1 MNLSDLIKLNNTP
14 KAYGES
20 MGFGEADAE
29 EIPSGEM
36 TEEGPAEEPADAGA
50 DEGYLEESY
59 GDESYGDEYSEEGEE
74 GEGQGLTDPYSDVED
89 SEKILVKNL
98 RENMATFYNN
108 READLEKISSS
119 NMVTSEY
126 GDEINK
132 VIENYKS
139 SLQLYK
145 DYLRDTFPNESTSRR
160 VVSFLEYKALFNQMN
175 KLLNNYFAKLGVEE
189 LSTEI

>member
-1 MNLSDLIKLNNTP
+1 
-14 KAYGES
+14 
-20 MGFGEADAE
+20 
-29 EIPSGEM
+29 
-36 TEEGPAEEPADAGA
+36 
-50 DEGYLEESY
+50 
-59 GDESYGDEYSEEGEE
+59 
-74 GEGQGLTDPYSDVED
+74 
-89 SEKILVKNL
+89 
-98 RENMATFYNN
+98 
-108 READLEKISSS
+108 
-119 NMVTSEY
+119 MVTSEY

>member
-1 MNLSDLIKLNNTP
+1 
-14 KAYGES
+14 
-20 MGFGEADAE
+20 
-29 EIPSGEM
+29 M

-50 DEGYLEESY
+50 DEGYVEEESY